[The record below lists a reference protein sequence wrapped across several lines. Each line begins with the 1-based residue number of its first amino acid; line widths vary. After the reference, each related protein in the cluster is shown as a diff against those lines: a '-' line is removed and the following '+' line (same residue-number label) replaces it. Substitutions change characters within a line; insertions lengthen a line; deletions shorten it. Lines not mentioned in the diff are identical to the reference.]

1 MSCLFSSVGGGGGG
15 GGAAAA
21 ARVLFLASLVFA
33 ALSAR
38 EVEAAVRYYEWSVDY
53 AFVSLDC
60 VEKLAMAING
70 QVPGPRIDAVEGDTV
85 VVKLTNN
92 LPTEGVVIHWH
103 GMRQVPCL
111 ELDHSDHSDHVQ
123 QLKGWID
130 RLTSSSYNSA
140 ALLDIFSSDD
150 LLVMPAG
157 LFSSHSPATV
167 PISCKFVIASS
178 WGSRAAA
185 ILVPKSPSK
194 TMVMTTLL
202 QSMARAMPRV
212 ILIIA

>member
-38 EVEAAVRYYEWSVDY
+38 EVKAAVRYYEWSVDY

-111 ELDHSDHSDHVQ
+111 KLDHSDHDD
-123 QLKGWID
+123 QLKGWMD

-140 ALLDIFSSDD
+140 ALLDFF
-150 LLVMPAG
+150 LQ
-157 LFSSHSPATV
+157 T
-167 PISCKFVIASS
+167 IS
-178 WGSRAAA
+178 
-185 ILVPKSPSK
+185 
-194 TMVMTTLL
+194 
-202 QSMARAMPRV
+202 
-212 ILIIA
+212 

>member
-1 MSCLFSSVGGGGGG
+1 MDCLISSVGGGGGG
-15 GGAAAA
+15 VGGGAAA

-38 EVEAAVRYYEWSVDY
+38 EVQAAVRYYEWRVDY

-103 GMRQVPCL
+103 GIRQVPCL
-111 ELDHSDHSDHVQ
+111 
-123 QLKGWID
+123 
-130 RLTSSSYNSA
+130 
-140 ALLDIFSSDD
+140 
-150 LLVMPAG
+150 
-157 LFSSHSPATV
+157 
-167 PISCKFVIASS
+167 
-178 WGSRAAA
+178 
-185 ILVPKSPSK
+185 
-194 TMVMTTLL
+194 
-202 QSMARAMPRV
+202 
-212 ILIIA
+212 

>member
-1 MSCLFSSVGGGGGG
+1 LKIRSRKQEFSGVIVIELMMMSRRRSSSSARSFMSCLFSSVGGGGGG
-15 GGAAAA
+15 GGGAA

-111 ELDHSDHSDHVQ
+111 ELDHSDHYD
-123 QLKGWID
+123 QLKGSID
-130 RLTSSSYNSA
+130 
-140 ALLDIFSSDD
+140 
-150 LLVMPAG
+150 
-157 LFSSHSPATV
+157 
-167 PISCKFVIASS
+167 
-178 WGSRAAA
+178 
-185 ILVPKSPSK
+185 
-194 TMVMTTLL
+194 
-202 QSMARAMPRV
+202 
-212 ILIIA
+212 

>member
-1 MSCLFSSVGGGGGG
+1 MSCLISSVGGGGGGGG

-21 ARVLFLASLVFA
+21 ARVLFFASLVFA

-53 AFVSLDC
+53 AFVSPDC

-103 GMRQVPCL
+103 GIRQVPCL
-111 ELDHSDHSDHVQ
+111 ELDHSDHDDHVQ
-123 QLKGWID
+123 QLKGWMD

-140 ALLDIFSSDD
+140 ALLEFF
-150 LLVMPAG
+150 LQM
-157 LFSSHSPATV
+157 
-167 PISCKFVIASS
+167 IS
-178 WGSRAAA
+178 
-185 ILVPKSPSK
+185 
-194 TMVMTTLL
+194 
-202 QSMARAMPRV
+202 
-212 ILIIA
+212 